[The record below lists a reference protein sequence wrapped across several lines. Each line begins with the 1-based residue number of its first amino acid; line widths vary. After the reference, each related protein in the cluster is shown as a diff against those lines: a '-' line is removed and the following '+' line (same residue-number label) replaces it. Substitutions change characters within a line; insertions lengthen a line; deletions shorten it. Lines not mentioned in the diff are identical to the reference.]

1 MLSLFV
7 MIGWN
12 LKKYFT
18 KDDGCVII
26 IFVYIFGKLFERTE
40 RMLTMTGGIFDS
52 HCHYDDTAFDDDRYQ
67 LLDRLLTG
75 ESHPVDKMLHA
86 ATDEK
91 SSLFGIETA
100 QRYENYYTSIGF
112 HPENVEDVPENY
124 MEILS
129 QLYIKA
135 AGIHKLSAVGEIGL
149 DYHYEGYNKEKQIK
163 LFKDQVRF
171 AVCKSLPVIVHCRDA
186 VEDCMKI
193 LSEFRPDGVMH
204 CFSGSAETAREVVEL
219 GMYIGFTG
227 ALAFKNNKKSRRACE
242 VVPLE
247 RLLLETDCPYM
258 APPPYRGERSDS
270 SMIIETA
277 KVMAE
282 IKGVSVEKVLQVTNE
297 NACRLFGINSD
308 ENALFYSELG

>member
-1 MLSLFV
+1 M
-7 MIGWN
+7 
-12 LKKYFT
+12 
-18 KDDGCVII
+18 
-26 IFVYIFGKLFERTE
+26 FG
-40 RMLTMTGGIFDS
+40 MTGGIFDS
-52 HCHYDDTAFDDDRYQ
+52 HCHYDDAAFDEDRYQ
-67 LLDRLLTG
+67 LLDRLLTEEG
-75 ESHPVDKMLHA
+75 HPVDKMLHA

-112 HPENVEDVPENY
+112 HPENVDDVPENY
-124 MEILS
+124 MEVLG

-135 AGIHKLSAVGEIGL
+135 ASIHKLSAVGEIGL

-204 CFSGSAETAREVVEL
+204 CFSGSAETAKEVVEL

-227 ALAFKNNKKSRRACE
+227 ALAFKNNKKSRRSCE
-242 VVPLE
+242 AVPLD

-282 IKGVSVEKVLQVTNE
+282 IKGVSVEEVLRITNE
-297 NACRLFGINSD
+297 NACRLFGINRD
-308 ENALFYSELG
+308 EEALFYSELG

>member
-1 MLSLFV
+1 M
-7 MIGWN
+7 
-12 LKKYFT
+12 
-18 KDDGCVII
+18 
-26 IFVYIFGKLFERTE
+26 FG
-40 RMLTMTGGIFDS
+40 MTGGIFDS
-52 HCHYDDTAFDDDRYQ
+52 HCHYDDAAFDEDRYQ
-67 LLDRLLTG
+67 LLDRLLTEEG
-75 ESHPVDKMLHA
+75 HPVDKMLHA

-112 HPENVEDVPENY
+112 HPENVDDVPENY
-124 MEILS
+124 MEVLG

-135 AGIHKLSAVGEIGL
+135 ASIHKLSAVGEIGL

-204 CFSGSAETAREVVEL
+204 CFSGSAETAKEVVEL

-227 ALAFKNNKKSRRACE
+227 ALAFKNNKKSRRSCE
-242 VVPLE
+242 AVPLD

-258 APPPYRGERSDS
+258 APPPYRGERSES

-282 IKGVSVEKVLQVTNE
+282 IKDVSVEEVLRITNE
-297 NACRLFGINSD
+297 NACRLFGINRD
-308 ENALFYSELG
+308 EEALFYSELG

>member
-1 MLSLFV
+1 MFV
-7 MIGWN
+7 
-12 LKKYFT
+12 
-18 KDDGCVII
+18 
-26 IFVYIFGKLFERTE
+26 
-40 RMLTMTGGIFDS
+40 MTGGIFDS
-52 HCHYDDTAFDDDRYQ
+52 HCHYDDAAFDEDRYQ
-67 LLDRLLTG
+67 LLDRLLTEEG
-75 ESHPVDKMLHA
+75 HPVDKMLHA

-112 HPENVEDVPENY
+112 HPENVDDVPENY
-124 MEILS
+124 MEVLG

-135 AGIHKLSAVGEIGL
+135 ASIHKLSAVGEIGL

-204 CFSGSAETAREVVEL
+204 CFSGSAETAKEVVEL

-227 ALAFKNNKKSRRACE
+227 ALAFKNNKKSRRSCE
-242 VVPLE
+242 AVPLD

-258 APPPYRGERSDS
+258 APPPYRGERSES

-282 IKGVSVEKVLQVTNE
+282 IKGVSVEEVLRITNE
-297 NACRLFGINSD
+297 NACRLFGINRD
-308 ENALFYSELG
+308 EEALFYSELG

>member
-1 MLSLFV
+1 M
-7 MIGWN
+7 
-12 LKKYFT
+12 
-18 KDDGCVII
+18 
-26 IFVYIFGKLFERTE
+26 FG
-40 RMLTMTGGIFDS
+40 MTGGIFDS
-52 HCHYDDTAFDDDRYQ
+52 HCHYDDTAFDEDRYQ
-67 LLDRLLTG
+67 LLDRLLTEEG
-75 ESHPVDKMLHA
+75 HPVDKMLHA

-112 HPENVEDVPENY
+112 HPENVDDVPENY
-124 MEILS
+124 MEVLG

-135 AGIHKLSAVGEIGL
+135 ASIHKLSAVGEIGL

-204 CFSGSAETAREVVEL
+204 CFSGSAETAKEVVEL

-227 ALAFKNNKKSRRACE
+227 ALAFKNNKKSRRSCE
-242 VVPLE
+242 AVPLD

-258 APPPYRGERSDS
+258 APPPYRGERSES

-282 IKGVSVEKVLQVTNE
+282 IKGVSVEEVLRITNE
-297 NACRLFGINSD
+297 NACRLFGINRD
-308 ENALFYSELG
+308 EEALFYSELG

>member
-1 MLSLFV
+1 
-7 MIGWN
+7 
-12 LKKYFT
+12 
-18 KDDGCVII
+18 
-26 IFVYIFGKLFERTE
+26 
-40 RMLTMTGGIFDS
+40 MTGGIFDS
-52 HCHYDDTAFDDDRYQ
+52 HCHYDDAAFDEDRYQ
-67 LLDRLLTG
+67 LLDRLLTEEG
-75 ESHPVDKMLHA
+75 HPVDKMLHA
-86 ATDEK
+86 ATDET

-112 HPENVEDVPENY
+112 HPENVDDVPENY
-124 MEILS
+124 MEVLG

-135 AGIHKLSAVGEIGL
+135 ASIHKLSAVGEIGL

-204 CFSGSAETAREVVEL
+204 CFSGSAETAKEVVEL

-227 ALAFKNNKKSRRACE
+227 ALAFKNNKKSRRSCE
-242 VVPLE
+242 VVPLD

-258 APPPYRGERSDS
+258 APPPYRGERSES

-282 IKGVSVEKVLQVTNE
+282 IKGVSVEEVLRITNE
-297 NACRLFGINSD
+297 NACRLFGINRD
-308 ENALFYSELG
+308 EEALFYSELG

>member
-1 MLSLFV
+1 M
-7 MIGWN
+7 
-12 LKKYFT
+12 
-18 KDDGCVII
+18 
-26 IFVYIFGKLFERTE
+26 FG
-40 RMLTMTGGIFDS
+40 MTGGIFDS
-52 HCHYDDTAFDDDRYQ
+52 HCHYDDAAFDEDRYQ
-67 LLDRLLTG
+67 LLDRLLTEEG
-75 ESHPVDKMLHA
+75 HPVDKMLHA

-112 HPENVEDVPENY
+112 HPENVDDVPENY
-124 MEILS
+124 MEVLG

-135 AGIHKLSAVGEIGL
+135 ASIHKLSAVGEIGL

-204 CFSGSAETAREVVEL
+204 CFSGSAETAKEVVEL

-227 ALAFKNNKKSRRACE
+227 ALAFKNNKKSRRSCE
-242 VVPLE
+242 AVPLD

-258 APPPYRGERSDS
+258 APPPYRGERSES

-282 IKGVSVEKVLQVTNE
+282 IKGVSVEEVLRITNE
-297 NACRLFGINSD
+297 NACRLFGINRD
-308 ENALFYSELG
+308 EEALFYSELG

>member
-1 MLSLFV
+1 M
-7 MIGWN
+7 
-12 LKKYFT
+12 
-18 KDDGCVII
+18 
-26 IFVYIFGKLFERTE
+26 FG
-40 RMLTMTGGIFDS
+40 MTGGIFDS
-52 HCHYDDTAFDDDRYQ
+52 HCHYDDAAFDEDRYQ
-67 LLDRLLTG
+67 LLDRLLTEEG
-75 ESHPVDKMLHA
+75 HPVDKMLHA

-112 HPENVEDVPENY
+112 HPENVDDVPENY
-124 MEILS
+124 MEVLG

-135 AGIHKLSAVGEIGL
+135 ASIHKLSAVGEIGL

-204 CFSGSAETAREVVEL
+204 CFSGSAETAKEVVEL

-227 ALAFKNNKKSRRACE
+227 ALAFKNNKKSRRSCE
-242 VVPLE
+242 AVPLD

-258 APPPYRGERSDS
+258 ALPPYRGERSDS

-282 IKGVSVEKVLQVTNE
+282 IKGVSVEEVLRITNE
-297 NACRLFGINSD
+297 NACRLFGINRD
-308 ENALFYSELG
+308 EEALFYSELG

>member
-1 MLSLFV
+1 
-7 MIGWN
+7 
-12 LKKYFT
+12 
-18 KDDGCVII
+18 
-26 IFVYIFGKLFERTE
+26 
-40 RMLTMTGGIFDS
+40 MTGGIFDS
-52 HCHYDDTAFDDDRYQ
+52 HCHYDDAAFDEDRYQ
-67 LLDRLLTG
+67 LLDRLLTEEG
-75 ESHPVDKMLHA
+75 HPVDKMLHA

-112 HPENVEDVPENY
+112 HPENVDDVPENY
-124 MEILS
+124 MEVLG

-135 AGIHKLSAVGEIGL
+135 ASIHKLSAVGEIGL

-204 CFSGSAETAREVVEL
+204 CFSGSAETAKEVVEL

-227 ALAFKNNKKSRRACE
+227 ALAFKNNKKSRRSCE
-242 VVPLE
+242 AVPLD

-258 APPPYRGERSDS
+258 APPPYRGERSES

-282 IKGVSVEKVLQVTNE
+282 IKGVSVEEVLRITNE
-297 NACRLFGINSD
+297 NACRLFGINRD
-308 ENALFYSELG
+308 EEALFYSELG

>member
-1 MLSLFV
+1 M
-7 MIGWN
+7 
-12 LKKYFT
+12 
-18 KDDGCVII
+18 
-26 IFVYIFGKLFERTE
+26 FG
-40 RMLTMTGGIFDS
+40 MTGGIFDS
-52 HCHYDDTAFDDDRYQ
+52 HCHYDDAAFDEDRYQ
-67 LLDRLLTG
+67 LLDRLLTEEG
-75 ESHPVDKMLHA
+75 HPVDKMLHA

-112 HPENVEDVPENY
+112 HPENVDDVPENY
-124 MEILS
+124 MEVLG

-135 AGIHKLSAVGEIGL
+135 ASIHKLSAVGEIGL

-204 CFSGSAETAREVVEL
+204 CFSGSAETAKEVVEL

-227 ALAFKNNKKSRRACE
+227 ALAFKNNKKSRRSCE
-242 VVPLE
+242 VVPLD

-258 APPPYRGERSDS
+258 APPPYRGERSES

-282 IKGVSVEKVLQVTNE
+282 IKGVSVEEVLRITNE
-297 NACRLFGINSD
+297 NACRLFGINRD
-308 ENALFYSELG
+308 EEALFYSELG

>member
-1 MLSLFV
+1 
-7 MIGWN
+7 
-12 LKKYFT
+12 
-18 KDDGCVII
+18 
-26 IFVYIFGKLFERTE
+26 
-40 RMLTMTGGIFDS
+40 MTGGIFDS
-52 HCHYDDTAFDDDRYQ
+52 HCHYDDAAFDEDRYQ
-67 LLDRLLTG
+67 LLDRLLTEEG
-75 ESHPVDKMLHA
+75 HPVDKMLHA

-112 HPENVEDVPENY
+112 HPENVDDVPENY
-124 MEILS
+124 MEVLG

-135 AGIHKLSAVGEIGL
+135 ASIHKLSAVGEIGL

-204 CFSGSAETAREVVEL
+204 CFSGSAETAKEVVEL

-227 ALAFKNNKKSRRACE
+227 ALAFKNNKKSRRSCE
-242 VVPLE
+242 AVPLD

-258 APPPYRGERSDS
+258 APPPYRGERSES

-282 IKGVSVEKVLQVTNE
+282 IKDVSVEEVLRITNE
-297 NACRLFGINSD
+297 NACRLFGINRD
-308 ENALFYSELG
+308 EEALFYSELG